1 MENPYSATNTVNN
14 ETEDTIYNTLDHF
27 TAGTIQLS
35 DNADITTYS
44 TIGDYNKKEKLQPQR
59 DAAVPGTSPDVPE
72 CTTTASGIYSTVMR
86 KNGEKVTIHI

>member
-14 ETEDTIYNTLDHF
+14 QTEDTTYITLDHF

-35 DNADITTYS
+35 YNADITTYS
-44 TIGDYNKKEKLQPQR
+44 TKKEILQPHR
-59 DAAVPGTSPDVPE
+59 DATVPGTSPDVPD
-72 CTTTASGIYSTVMR
+72 CTTTASGIYSAVTR